1 MDTDMYPEID
11 KLNEET
17 KDYLRTNEP
26 EFLAKFSDKTWLQ
39 IFERKI
45 HGKVNNLINNLLYI
59 K

>member
-1 MDTDMYPEID
+1 MYPEID

-17 KDYLRTNEP
+17 KDYLRTNDP